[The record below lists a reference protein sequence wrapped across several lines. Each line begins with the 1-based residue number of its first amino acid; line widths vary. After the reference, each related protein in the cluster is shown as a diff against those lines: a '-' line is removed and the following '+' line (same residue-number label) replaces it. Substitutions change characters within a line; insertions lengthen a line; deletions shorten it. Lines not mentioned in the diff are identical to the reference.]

1 MTVSRVPRALL
12 VTAVLLAALA
22 IRVAYIEA
30 TPYKAVN
37 DAGTYNR
44 MASMIANYG
53 DYHTGS
59 GPRTGAGKSRGPTA
73 YFPPAFPY
81 LLAVSDLLTG
91 HQAGGKSA
99 LHSERIEQAVIG
111 TVSVGLIGLV
121 ALEAFGAGVAL
132 AALVLAAVYP
142 VLVELSGILVAE
154 NLLIVFEL
162 AATWTALRAR
172 RSARP
177 AGWIA
182 ATGLLVG
189 LATLTHENAILLLA
203 PLGVA
208 AATAARPWRGL
219 RPARRPAVRA
229 VALLLLGTAVAI
241 APWTIRNAVELHRFI
256 PVSDETGIT
265 LVGTYNPASAAFTP
279 VPYKW
284 RLFSHIPQDAI
295 YKRTAPRYTEPQLSD
310 RLQSQ
315 ALHYIGDHPLA
326 PVAVAFDNTLRMLE
340 LEGSYAWH
348 ASAQAMGLSV
358 GTARTG
364 VVAFWIMAL
373 LAVAGVL
380 TRRARRAPRW
390 LWGIPLL
397 MWLSSVLVN
406 METPRF
412 REPVE
417 PYLVLLAACAL
428 SSAAAAINRRR
439 ARGSRLRGTPVGSG
453 GDAAGLAARPELVEM
468 GQGPA

>member
-1 MTVSRVPRALL
+1 MTVSRVTRLL
-12 VTAVLLAALA
+12 VLIVVLLGALA
-22 IRVAYIEA
+22 IRVAYIET

-44 MASMIANYG
+44 LASMIATHG

-81 LLAVSDLLTG
+81 LLALSDVLTG
-91 HQAGGKSA
+91 HQAGGRSA
-99 LHSERIEQAVIG
+99 IHSERIEQALIG
-111 TVSVGLIGLV
+111 TLSVGLIGLV
-121 ALEAFGAGVAL
+121 ALEAFGTGVAL

-154 NLLIVFEL
+154 NLLIAFEL

-172 RSARP
+172 RSGRP

-208 AATAARPWRGL
+208 VATAARRWRGR
-219 RPARRPAVRA
+219 RPARGPAVGA
-229 VALLLLGTAVAI
+229 VALLLLCAALAI
-241 APWTIRNAVELHRFI
+241 APWTIRNAIELHRFI

-265 LVGTYNPASAAFTP
+265 LVGTYNPASAAFAP

-284 RLFSHIPQDAI
+284 RLFSHIPQDEI

-310 RLQSQ
+310 RLRSQ
-315 ALHYIGDHPLA
+315 ALRYIGDHPLA

-348 ASAQAMGLSV
+348 ASALAMGLSV
-358 GTARTG
+358 STARIG
-364 VVAFWIMAL
+364 VGAFWIMAL
-373 LAVAGVL
+373 LAAAGLV

-390 LWGIPLL
+390 LWGIPVL

-417 PYLVLLAACAL
+417 PFLILLAACTL
-428 SSAAAAINRRR
+428 SSAAAAISRRL
-439 ARGSRLRGTPVGSG
+439 RGSRLGGTPIGSG
-453 GDAAGLAARPELVEM
+453 RHATGLAARPELVEM